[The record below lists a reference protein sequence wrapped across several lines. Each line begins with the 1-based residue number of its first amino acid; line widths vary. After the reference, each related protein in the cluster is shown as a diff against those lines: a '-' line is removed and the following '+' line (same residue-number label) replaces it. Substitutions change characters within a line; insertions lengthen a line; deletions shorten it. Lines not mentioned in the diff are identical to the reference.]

1 MHIGLRTTNY
11 TPAVPCP
18 PARRLLAH
26 PDPGVRARTCN
37 LVGNMCRYSGYFY
50 AQLAAQGLLPPLIER
65 CRDEDRS
72 TRKFAC
78 FAIGNAGFHSA
89 ALYESL
95 RPAVRALVA
104 LLADPE
110 DKTRANAAGAL
121 GNLVSGAGHGGRV
134 WQRLDVMLAQIWLWC
149 VHCSQGASASWQ
161 MSWAGQFL
169 VLQAPRSAQTLSAI
183 PCTHTLPSPPPLH
196 PVQVRNSNALCGELF
211 QAGAVEALM
220 QLAATAD
227 RPAGGRPAAGAGEGG
242 SPQKIALFSLGNMC
256 AHRECREVLQAGG
269 IAQLMRALQASPDPV
284 VQKYLGRMQAKL
296 AGGGSGGGAP
306 TASNGYAHR

>member
-1 MHIGLRTTNY
+1 MDIGSHSTPTACPGQPTLCIWPSSCKGLHTTC
-11 TPAVPCP
+11 AP

-121 GNLVSGAGHGGRV
+121 GNLVSGAGRGRQV
-134 WQRLDVMLAQIWLWC
+134 WQL
-149 VHCSQGASASWQ
+149 
-161 MSWAGQFL
+161 
-169 VLQAPRSAQTLSAI
+169 
-183 PCTHTLPSPPPLH
+183 
-196 PVQVRNSNALCGELF
+196 
-211 QAGAVEALM
+211 
-220 QLAATAD
+220 
-227 RPAGGRPAAGAGEGG
+227 
-242 SPQKIALFSLGNMC
+242 
-256 AHRECREVLQAGG
+256 
-269 IAQLMRALQASPDPV
+269 PV
-284 VQKYLGRMQAKL
+284 VM
-296 AGGGSGGGAP
+296 
-306 TASNGYAHR
+306 